1 MAIFWA
7 ISGNF
12 LKKIQPHDLK
22 VNLFGIRTKNIELG
36 VGLFFLNLGP
46 PERQCEM
53 GQSWKTF
60 GLHFYG

>member
-36 VGLFFLNLGP
+36 VGLFF
-46 PERQCEM
+46 
-53 GQSWKTF
+53 
-60 GLHFYG
+60 